1 MGLNDIIKDI
11 TIKEYTRA
19 GIGIL
24 AVFIMTYY
32 FWNRSEQQ
40 NKIIYAHQKQLEER
54 VQRLEID
61 IRNCNDTK
69 FDALRFQVDK
79 SNQVIE
85 KNSETL
91 IQIKQII
98 NK

>member
-1 MGLNDIIKDI
+1 MGFQDVLKEI

-19 GIGIL
+19 GIGII
-24 AVFIMTYY
+24 AVFIMSYY
-32 FWNRSEQQ
+32 FYSKSEQQ

-54 VQRLEID
+54 VQRLEQE

-91 IQIKQII
+91 IQIKQFL